1 MKKKLAFFVK
11 EGLDNFLMDVIAGV
25 SDEYDTK
32 EIIVTSYD
40 QINKWMQW
48 ADISF
53 FEWCDELVIYA
64 SKLKMAKEKKIVC
77 RLHRYEVFT
86 DYPKMVNWDNVDKL
100 IIVTKHLEKLLKI
113 QVPDIDE
120 RVHIV
125 TVNNGVNL
133 SKYKFKERKKG
144 FNIAYVGYIH
154 ARKNPVLL
162 LQTMKML
169 IEKDSRYKLYVAGKF
184 QDVLIE
190 LYWKDQINKMQL
202 EDNVIFEGWQ
212 NDIGAFLEDKN
223 YLLSTSIHE
232 SFGFGIAEAMARG
245 IKPII
250 HNFLFADEIWD
261 KKFMFCT
268 LNEAVEM
275 ICEDDYS
282 SKKYRGFIEA
292 NYSLEDEIIKIKKE
306 LESLF
311 DEKLTLPY
319 ILSLFE
325 EFIPYTSEYINKFD
339 FEKAYLTIGKREI
352 IAQNIELVEFILKN
366 EKGRQIVFTNIL
378 YNKNNNEIVLP
389 RYVFDSQYK
398 EKIAELVRGILNINS
413 EVDKNIQGYVF
424 DKRIK
429 EDINKNYLAYMWERG
444 IPATEFMPFL
454 CFVRIIERYKFA
466 LKFIKPTD
474 EILEAASGFG
484 YGAAYFQD
492 KCKKVYALDL
502 STSNIEF
509 SKAAYDFENIN
520 FIEGDVTKLPF
531 EDNKFDVYTSFET
544 LEHMKVDSIEAYF
557 KEAIRVL
564 KKDGIMIISTPNGKA
579 REGINNPFHVK
590 EYNEDEFSKMLSKY
604 FLSVSYYSVTEFKVE
619 NGIKD
624 TSLNMIAVC
633 HI

>member
-11 EGLDNFLMDVIAGV
+11 EGLDNFLVDVISGV
-25 SDEYDTK
+25 SDEYDTRK
-32 EIIVTSYD
+32 IIVKSYD

-64 SKLKMAKEKKIVC
+64 SKLKMAEKKKIVC

-86 DYPKMVNWDNVDKL
+86 DYPKMVNWDNVDRL
-100 IIVTKHLEKLLKI
+100 IIVTEHLEKLLKI

-120 RVHIV
+120 RVHII
-125 TVNNGVNL
+125 TVNNGVDL

-162 LQTMKML
+162 LQIMKVL
-169 IEKDSRYKLYVAGKF
+169 VEKDKKYKLYVAGKF
-184 QDVLIE
+184 QDGLIE

-202 EDNVIFEGWQ
+202 QDNVIFHGWQ

-261 KKFMFCT
+261 KKFMFCS

-275 ICEDDYS
+275 ICDGEYN
-282 SKKYRGFIEA
+282 SKEYRAFIEV
-292 NYSLEDEIIKIKKE
+292 NYSLEDEIIKIKKV
-306 LESLF
+306 LEGLF

-325 EFIPYTSEYINKFD
+325 EFTPYTSEYINKFD
-339 FEKAYLTIGKREI
+339 FEKAYLTIGKREM

-378 YNKNNNEIVLP
+378 YNKNNKEIALP
-389 RYVFDSQYK
+389 NYIFNSK
-398 EKIAELVRGILNINS
+398 HKGKIVEFVNGILNIKS
-413 EVDKNIQGYVF
+413 ENNKNIQGYVF
-424 DKRIK
+424 DKEIE

-466 LKFIKPTD
+466 LKFIKSTD

-484 YGAAYFQD
+484 YGAAYFKD

-502 STSNIEF
+502 SPRNIEF

-544 LEHMKVDSIEAYF
+544 LEHLPIDSIKDYF
-557 KEAIRVL
+557 EEVIRVL
-564 KKDGIMIISTPNGKA
+564 KRDGVMIISTPNGEA
-579 REGINNPFHVK
+579 RKSVNNPFHIK
-590 EYNEDEFSKMLSKY
+590 EYNYDEFSKMLSKY
-604 FLSVSYYSVTEFKVE
+604 FSSISYYSVTDFKVE
-619 NGIKD
+619 KGMKD
-624 TSLNMIAVC
+624 ASLNMIAVC
-633 HI
+633 YI

>member
-11 EGLDNFLMDVIAGV
+11 EGLDNFLVDVISGV
-25 SDEYDTK
+25 SDEYDTRK
-32 EIIVTSYD
+32 IIVKSYD

-64 SKLKMAKEKKIVC
+64 SKLKMAEKKKIVC

-86 DYPKMVNWDNVDKL
+86 DYPKMVNWDNVDRL
-100 IIVTKHLEKLLKI
+100 IIVTEHLEKLLKI

-162 LQTMKML
+162 LQIMKVL
-169 IEKDSRYKLYVAGKF
+169 VEKDRRYKLYVAGKF
-184 QDVLIE
+184 QDGLIE

-202 EDNVIFEGWQ
+202 QDNVIFHGWQ
-212 NDIGAFLEDKN
+212 NDIGAFFEDKN

-275 ICEDDYS
+275 ICEGEYN
-282 SKKYRGFIEA
+282 SKEYRAFIEV
-292 NYSLEDEIIKIKKE
+292 NYSLEDEIIKIKKV
-306 LESLF
+306 LEGLF

-319 ILSLFE
+319 ILSMFE
-325 EFIPYTSEYINKFD
+325 EFTPYTSEYINKFD
-339 FEKAYLTIGKREI
+339 FEKAYLTIGKREM

-366 EKGRQIVFTNIL
+366 EKGRQIVLTNIL
-378 YNKNNNEIVLP
+378 YNKNNKEIALP
-389 RYVFDSQYK
+389 NYIFNSK
-398 EKIAELVRGILNINS
+398 HKGKIVEFVNGILNIKS
-413 EVDKNIQGYVF
+413 ENNKNIQGYVF
-424 DKRIK
+424 DKEIE

-484 YGAAYFQD
+484 YGAAYFKD

-502 STSNIEF
+502 SPRNIEF

-544 LEHMKVDSIEAYF
+544 LEHLPIESIKAYF
-557 KEAIRVL
+557 REAIRVL
-564 KKDGIMIISTPNGKA
+564 KKEGVMIISTPNGEVRK
-579 REGINNPFHVK
+579 GINNPFHVK
-590 EYNEDEFSKMLSKY
+590 EYNYNEFSKMLSNY
-604 FLSVSYYSVTEFKVE
+604 FSSVSYYSVTDFKVE
-619 NGIKD
+619 KGMKD
-624 TSLNMIAVC
+624 ASLNMIAVC
-633 HI
+633 YI